1 MNSNTTLFFVLLNKQ
16 LTAWLA
22 TPAQATRQIS
32 IHGDLSARIEQAQ
45 ALLAAS
51 TDVNER
57 LQGEGQSGHMTHWI
71 LDSEG
76 LGLWGGVAADLQ
88 QQPSAAGGV
97 QALSWAW
104 LATRFG
110 IAIEPRSADKHT
122 LTQLIFPWLTSADDA
137 AERQQMHEALA
148 REHDTEAGRLAAE
161 RAQLQQDNERLRAIN
176 VALQQ
181 VDTENL
187 LRFLPALYPRIFTAI
202 GATDLALLCGRV
214 EPLAIE
220 NPYPE
225 PSEETLRVLQK
236 DFRHLPGHLQLQ
248 IVEFVKRLPQRQKIQ
263 PRPEM
268 RDLVADLER
277 R

>member
-1 MNSNTTLFFVLLNKQ
+1 MNFNSTLFFILLNKQ
-16 LTAWLA
+16 LTAWLV
-22 TPAQATRQIS
+22 TPTQAARPIP
-32 IHGDLSARIEQAQ
+32 IHGDLSACMDQAQ
-45 ALLAAS
+45 ALRAAS

-57 LQGEGQSGHMTHWI
+57 LQGEGLSGHMTHWI

-76 LGLWGGVAADLQ
+76 LRLWGGVAADLQ
-88 QQPSAAGGV
+88 QSSAAGSV
-97 QALSWAW
+97 QALSWVW
-104 LATRFG
+104 LAARFG
-110 IAIEPRSADKHT
+110 LDNTPQAASAHT

-148 REHDTEAGRLAAE
+148 REHDTEAGRLASE
-161 RAQLQQDNERLRAIN
+161 RTKLRQDNERLRAMN
-176 VALQQ
+176 AALQQ
-181 VDTENL
+181 TDTENL
-187 LRFLPALYPRIFTAI
+187 LRFLPALYPRIFTVL
-202 GATDLALLCGRV
+202 GPSDLALLCGRV

-236 DFRHLPGHLQLQ
+236 DFRNLPNHFQEQ
-248 IVEFVKRLPQRQKIQ
+248 IVDFVKRLPQRQKIQ

-268 RDLVADLER
+268 RDLVSDLER